1 MPSFDVVSEVNV
13 QEVRNAVDQV
23 DREIGTRYDFKGS
36 KASIEFQDESII
48 ILVADDQMKLSAM
61 QELLRQKLAKRG
73 VSVRSV
79 EFKDPQAAGGDTL
92 RQEVLVKQGLKEEDL
107 KRLNKQIKGL
117 GLKVSSQIQGDQ
129 LRVTG
134 KKRDDLQAVIAGL
147 REQVKDIE
155 LQFTNFR
162 D

>member
-48 ILVADDQMKLSAM
+48 VLVADDQMKLGAM
-61 QELLRQKLAKRG
+61 QELLKQKLAKRG
-73 VSVRSV
+73 VSVRAV

-92 RQEVLVKQGLKEEDL
+92 RQEVLVKQGLKDEDL

-134 KKRDDLQAVIAGL
+134 KKRDDLQAVISGL
-147 REQVKDIE
+147 RERVKDIE

>member
-36 KASIEFQDESII
+36 KASIEFKDESII

>member
-73 VSVRSV
+73 VSVRSM